1 MCTAGKPHACVA
13 YRGGLPPSSPEE
25 SSDDK
30 DVTVKETSDEDR
42 VPAPVVRFTMEQ
54 EQAHFDNAMQVAALV
69 FVFPML
75 QEEQQYNL
83 QPLKQHRLTEGQIT
97 DEHVSEEAVAT
108 MVTKKSGYHG

>member
-1 MCTAGKPHACVA
+1 M
-13 YRGGLPPSSPEE
+13 
-25 SSDDK
+25 
-30 DVTVKETSDEDR
+30 KETSDEDR